1 MITAA
6 AVVDDR
12 LCLIS
17 LDVNGHADFAD
28 NGRDIVC
35 SAVSVLVR
43 TAGRILLSRLTN
55 NCEYDSDGKGSF
67 RLKVLK
73 TTEGKR
79 EWMRGVTEFL
89 LNGLSD
95 LEKDFPAFVKLEITM
110 DEEK

>member
-12 LCLIS
+12 LCLVR
-17 LDVNGHADFAD
+17 LDIDGHAGFAD
-28 NGRDIVC
+28 SGSDIVC

-43 TAGRILLSRLTN
+43 TAGRLLLSQLN
-55 NCEYDSDGKGSF
+55 NDCDFDSDGKGSF
-67 RLKVLK
+67 KLMVLK
-73 TTEGKR
+73 ISDGKR
-79 EWMRGVTEFL
+79 DWMSGITEFL

-95 LEKDFPAFVKLEITM
+95 LEKDYPAFVKLEITM

>member
-1 MITAA
+1 MITAS

-12 LCLIS
+12 LCLVS
-17 LDVNGHADFAD
+17 LQVNGHADFAER
-28 NGRDIVC
+28 GSDIVC
-35 SAVSVLVR
+35 SAVSILVR
-43 TAGRILLSRLTN
+43 TAGRILLSQLKN

-67 RLKVLK
+67 RLEVLK
-73 TTEGKR
+73 TIEGK
-79 EWMRGVTEFL
+79 WDWIRGITEFL